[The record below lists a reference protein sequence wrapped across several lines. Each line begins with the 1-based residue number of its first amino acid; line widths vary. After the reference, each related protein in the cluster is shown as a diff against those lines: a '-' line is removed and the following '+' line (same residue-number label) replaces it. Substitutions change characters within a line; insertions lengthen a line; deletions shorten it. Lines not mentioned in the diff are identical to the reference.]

1 MHYQRTRKL
10 SGHAD
15 SINSFAFNL
24 DGSRLASGG
33 DDQKVIIWCMEQW
46 SAVQE
51 LHDISWGQVTT
62 ILWLGIDA
70 EGRESI
76 VFGCGRG
83 MLHLYSQNKAGAS
96 FVERG
101 SVAAHS
107 RTSVEA
113 LAFDAPG
120 RRLASSSAHGDVC
133 LWAITEEGSF
143 NLLWATR
150 ISERH
155 EGTRGLVFSEDHS
168 LLHVF
173 CTETGYVHGLDV
185 EHGGERRKT
194 WQARSRI
201 GSVSS
206 ASGKR
211 LVLVDNLDKGFTLYR
226 FPTMGLVRHFSV
238 PSSLPWLLIK
248 HVVFAESDTLVVGGS
263 DNGKVHVFDL
273 PSSRTVQVL
282 SHGRSK
288 DAVQAVAAFSYENRH
303 VIVSGSS
310 GSNAEICVYSR
321 SLSPAYRKPHS
332 VLTVLCLTTLVL
344 LACFLGSILLAEF
357 SRMHPM
363 QSSFFKPLNTE
374 SFRSFDS
381 YLSMPY
387 REDSQT
393 SVEDNSL
400 H

>member
-1 MHYQRTRKL
+1 MHYQKTRKL

-15 SINSFAFNL
+15 SINTFAFNL

-51 LHDISWGQVTT
+51 LHDISWGQITT
-62 ILWLGIDA
+62 IIWLGIDA

-113 LAFDAPG
+113 LTFDAPG

-155 EGTRGLVFSEDHS
+155 EGTRGLVFSEDHT

-194 WQARSRI
+194 WQARSRMCDRHFQLCYSI
-201 GSVSS
+201 SRTSSGSVSS
-206 ASGKR
+206 ASTKR

-226 FPTMGLVRHFSV
+226 FPTMGLVRHFSA

-282 SHGRSK
+282 SHGRCK
-288 DAVQAVAAFSYENRH
+288 DAIQAIAAFSYENRH
-303 VIVSGSS
+303 VI
-310 GSNAEICVYSR
+310 
-321 SLSPAYRKPHS
+321 SPSYRKPHS
-332 VLTVLCLTTLVL
+332 VLTILCATTLVL
-344 LACFLGSILLAEF
+344 LACFLGSIMFAEF
-357 SRMHPM
+357 SSKHPM
-363 QSSFFKPLNTE
+363 QLPLHRKSFH
-374 SFRSFDS
+374 SFDQ

-387 REDSQT
+387 HEDSQY
-393 SVEDNSL
+393 SVDSDGL
-400 H
+400 D